1 MRNSIA
7 FIALLAAP
15 QLAAAQQPDIVDACA
30 KALELQIGQE
40 FAVENVQS
48 FPKLEP
54 PRVRFDAYGEG
65 GDPLSGSL
73 AARIAEMTGEAVPEP
88 TVRKIASARC
98 EFENPTPPFGLSA
111 FSCSGN
117 RCEEIAFDDGSRLE
131 ELQVLLG
138 REGF

>member
-1 MRNSIA
+1 MPN
-7 FIALLAAP
+7 LAI
-15 QLAAAQQPDIVDACA
+15 AQQPDIVEACA
-30 KALELQIGQE
+30 KALELQIGQG

-48 FPKLEP
+48 FPELEP

-65 GDPLSGSL
+65 GDPLADSL
-73 AARIAEMTGEAVPEP
+73 AARIAEMTGGAAPEP
-88 TVRKIASARC
+88 DVHKIASARC
-98 EFENPTPPFGLSA
+98 EFENSTPPFGLSD

-131 ELQVLLG
+131 ELQVLLS